1 MDQVTERIWI
11 GNQDD
16 ANNLFEINRN
26 GITAVLNVAMQ
37 RDITFKN
44 VNWNDQFP
52 VEYAK
57 VGLTDGD
64 YDKPRDLFAAALV
77 LRMLLE
83 RHKSV
88 LVNCHVGAS
97 RSATVVACYMHFEE
111 AHTFAEAIHLLR
123 ARRPKIKEQPAPWKA
138 AHELCGQVGY
148 AKMWKQLHTKDVPQ
162 HP

>member
-52 VEYAK
+52 V
-57 VGLTDGD
+57 
-64 YDKPRDLFAAALV
+64 
-77 LRMLLE
+77 
-83 RHKSV
+83 
-88 LVNCHVGAS
+88 
-97 RSATVVACYMHFEE
+97 
-111 AHTFAEAIHLLR
+111 
-123 ARRPKIKEQPAPWKA
+123 
-138 AHELCGQVGY
+138 
-148 AKMWKQLHTKDVPQ
+148 
-162 HP
+162 